1 MFVEVKVWENTHM
14 TDLDRVMSLARR
26 VAGKE
31 ISNDRYLLMCKR
43 KVLRVLEWH
52 IAGGGMDRAVA
63 VAAQLADI
71 LQGEANVKSKVGVYK

>member
-14 TDLDRVMSLARR
+14 TDLDRVMSMARR

-31 ISNDRYLLMCKR
+31 ISNDRYLLMGKR
-43 KVLRVLEWH
+43 KVLRVLEWY

>member
-1 MFVEVKVWENTHM
+1 MFVEVKVWENTQM
-14 TDLDRVMSLARR
+14 TDLDRVMSMARR

-31 ISNDRYLLMCKR
+31 SSNDRYLLMGKR

-52 IAGGGMDRAVA
+52 TGGGMDRAVA

-71 LQGEANVKSKVGVYK
+71 LQGEACVKSKVGVYK